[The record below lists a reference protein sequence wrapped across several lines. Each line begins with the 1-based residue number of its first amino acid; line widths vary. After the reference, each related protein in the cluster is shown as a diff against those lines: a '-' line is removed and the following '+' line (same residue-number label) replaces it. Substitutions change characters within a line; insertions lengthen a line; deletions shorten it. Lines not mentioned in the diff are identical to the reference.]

1 MRAHAPQQLRAAV
14 LLAALAGTVCAAAAG
29 GNGGTAAAA
38 LRRQAAS
45 AAAART
51 GGSSG
56 VGRGGTA
63 LARGREHPFQTRLHR
78 CAPARPPVRAVPV
91 RAHRPMR
98 LGSHREACSWMA
110 GLGTRLSLG
119 GGVQPLPRPNADLR
133 SGPVLSFVSKDE
145 EEDDW
150 DG

>member
-1 MRAHAPQQLRAAV
+1 
-14 LLAALAGTVCAAAAG
+14 
-29 GNGGTAAAA
+29 
-38 LRRQAAS
+38 
-45 AAAART
+45 
-51 GGSSG
+51 
-56 VGRGGTA
+56 
-63 LARGREHPFQTRLHR
+63 
-78 CAPARPPVRAVPV
+78 
-91 RAHRPMR
+91 
-98 LGSHREACSWMA
+98 MA